1 MPGTDQTAKLQSGEF
16 WELSCSTKL
25 EGVVS
30 DVGGVQDGSADD
42 KNNTDS
48 TEGEKIN
55 FSLNIMCCDPK
66 DDACENCDTTDDT
79 VPILKIGPKS
89 KADSSKVVTS

>member
-1 MPGTDQTAKLQSGEF
+1 MPGTNQTAKLQSGQF

-25 EGVVS
+25 EDVVS
-30 DVGGVQDGSADD
+30 DVGAVQDND
-42 KNNTDS
+42 KKINTN
-48 TEGEKIN
+48 TTIGEDIN

-66 DDACENCDTTDDT
+66 DDACENCDTTNDT
-79 VPILKIGPKS
+79 VPIIKIGPKS